1 MTAYQEKIKQALMN
15 GALLQ
20 CTEGKNYKTWL
31 VYPNG
36 TIEIVRRDSAE
47 KVCESCFGS
56 LVFGEPNGIR
66 WYKKATFKSE

>member
-1 MTAYQEKIKQALMN
+1 MTAYQEKLKQALIS

-36 TIEIVRRDSAE
+36 KTETVRRDSAE
-47 KVCESCFGS
+47 KVCETYFNS
-56 LVFGEPNGIR
+56 LVFGETNGIR
-66 WYKKATFKSE
+66 WYKKVTI